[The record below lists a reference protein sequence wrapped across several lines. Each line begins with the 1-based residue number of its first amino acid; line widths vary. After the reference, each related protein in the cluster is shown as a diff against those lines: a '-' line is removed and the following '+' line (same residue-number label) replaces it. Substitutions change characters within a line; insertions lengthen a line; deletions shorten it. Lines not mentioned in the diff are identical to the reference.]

1 MLISPS
7 ISKILIWLFLIMVF
21 IISGCS
27 HTSELYRGESPDV
40 KEPVDYSIIYYIHA
54 DSDYLYHDA
63 TGKPI
68 QGNSKALDTALK
80 VAEKAKS
87 GEVFVFHQ
95 HPESRF
101 LELFP
106 QKRSRLYH
114 YINGQLASHIKYR
127 HFDKS
132 ENFLTTEARLYN
144 QYRTYSEGKNR
155 RNYFLYYGHEIPD
168 NNGEKYH
175 KTLPD
180 ITVNTGTFSEGIQNF
195 LVLDKQR
202 FDLVVLSTCN
212 NGTPVMVQNLM
223 PFSDILLASPKNL
236 HLSHIN
242 SESMYLLEDD
252 PKISSLELADSIA
265 DQTYQRLES
274 ETQTAI
280 TITLYNFKMMREHIN
295 EIHAFSTSYNR
306 LEDKQY
312 YSENIDCNQF
322 EFFDDDFF
330 KKGLKT
336 WYKPARF
343 GKRPNTSSHSGWG
356 CKPITDRNFPRVNS

>member
-1 MLISPS
+1 MLISSS
-7 ISKILIWLFLIMVF
+7 ISKILIWLFLIIVF

-27 HTSELYRGESPDV
+27 HTSELYREESPDL

-63 TGKPI
+63 TGTPVR
-68 QGNSKALDTALK
+68 GNSKVLDTAIS
-80 VAEKAKS
+80 VAEEAKS
-87 GEVFVFHQ
+87 GEVFIFYQ
-95 HPESRF
+95 PAENRFLGLFPRKSSRF
-101 LELFP
+101 
-106 QKRSRLYH
+106 YH
-114 YINGQLASHIKYR
+114 YINGELTSHIKYR
-127 HFDKS
+127 HSDKS
-132 ENFLTTEARLYN
+132 ENFLTTEALLYN
-144 QYRTYSEGKNR
+144 QYRTSSDEKNR

-168 NNGEKYH
+168 NDGIKYH
-175 KTLPD
+175 QTLPE
-180 ITVNTGTFSEGIQNF
+180 IEVNTGAFSKGIQKF
-195 LVLDKQR
+195 LAIDELR

-252 PKISSLELADSIA
+252 PEISSLELADSIA
-265 DQTYQRLES
+265 DQTYHRLES
-274 ETQTAI
+274 EILTSI
-280 TITLYNFKMMREHIN
+280 TITLYNFKMMREQIN

-312 YSENIDCNQF
+312 FSDNIDCNQF
-322 EFFDDDFF
+322 EFFDNGVF

-356 CKPITDRNFPRVNS
+356 CKPIIDQSYPRVNS